1 MFLSITCK
9 ILTVFLVLICGIFF
23 IPETFAEGIN
33 FKPYQ
38 ESMILLVDQPNQKS
52 QLTITLMS
60 KNNEDF
66 MISDQL
72 EEKIKNTNGLVS
84 ISITNMDDCV
94 MGVSNQ
100 TCILISLSRN
110 NIQNQKEYDS
120 VQEGTREI
128 ANTLIDDIFK
138 LFPFVKEINV
148 EFCNLSCALSP
159 TLIPP

>member
-1 MFLSITCK
+1 M
-9 ILTVFLVLICGIFF
+9 LICGIFF

-38 ESMILLVDQPNQKS
+38 ESMILLVDQPKQKS

-60 KNNEDF
+60 KSNEDF

-100 TCILISLSRN
+100 TCILISFSRN
-110 NIQNQKEYDS
+110 NIQNQKEFDS

-128 ANTLIDDIFK
+128 ANTLIDDIFH
-138 LFPFVKEINV
+138 LFPIVQKYG
-148 EFCNLSCALSP
+148 
-159 TLIPP
+159 IPIDNTPKLHSVFLHSGGQFLAE